1 MDTFIE
7 NLKRTDASEQ
17 VCFFT
22 ASSLQ
27 ACPITQDL
35 AFPEQTISSALIPRH
50 SGGLVKMPECGCI
63 CNFGRLITIVVRSL
77 SQWDPCAFHVGNISG
92 PLKSQKECLHFFFI
106 NHQFSALE
114 DQNAIAFVNSCITN
128 NCVCMS
134 ICVIIYF
141 LKKYC
146 LSRLEVLPILR
157 NLSLT
162 WIPICFPEPDRKAW
176 THRACA
182 GVLHDSECAHG
193 NGSHMIAIK
202 CGRKVRLLG

>member
-77 SQWDPCAFHVGNISG
+77 SQWDPLRLPRWQYKWSFKISEG
-92 PLKSQKECLHFFFI
+92 MPTFLFFI
-106 NHQFSALE
+106 NHRFSALE

-141 LKKYC
+141 LKIY

-176 THRACA
+176 THRACGSPA
-182 GVLHDSECAHG
+182 WFGVCPW
-193 NGSHMIAIK
+193 
-202 CGRKVRLLG
+202 